1 MLTVKTTL
9 LATTFLALTAFAAAP
24 AAQAASIV
32 HDGLSGFVSID
43 YDQGQA
49 TNGSGGNT
57 QLTSVSAARSIL
69 GNMFDGDLNT
79 AYSLGLGGTALGGGG
94 GTLELLISP
103 TTNFITSGSVIEW
116 TFQGTNHAERAI
128 ISLGLNGGGYVEI
141 GEIFNTETGV
151 AAGVLDYGS
160 GVATL
165 ALGTD
170 PSNAHTNFVL
180 TVTSGVFNTLKLQD
194 DSPFTLGRGGTK
206 NRDGFD
212 VAELSITS
220 SDGVVIAEPMTL
232 ALFGAGLLGLG
243 LARRR
248 RG

>member
-1 MLTVKTTL
+1 V
-9 LATTFLALTAFAAAP
+9 
-24 AAQAASIV
+24 
-32 HDGLSGFVSID
+32 
-43 YDQGQA
+43 
-49 TNGSGGNT
+49 
-57 QLTSVSAARSIL
+57 AAR
-69 GNMFDGDLNT
+69 
-79 AYSLGLGGTALGGGG
+79 
-94 GTLELLISP
+94 LELVTSRS
-103 TTNFITSGSVIEW
+103 TNFITSGSVIEW

-151 AAGVLDYGS
+151 SAGVIDYGS

-165 ALGTD
+165 ALGAD

-194 DSPFTLGRGGTK
+194 DSPFTLGCGGTK

-220 SDGVVIAEPMTL
+220 SDGVVIAKPMTL